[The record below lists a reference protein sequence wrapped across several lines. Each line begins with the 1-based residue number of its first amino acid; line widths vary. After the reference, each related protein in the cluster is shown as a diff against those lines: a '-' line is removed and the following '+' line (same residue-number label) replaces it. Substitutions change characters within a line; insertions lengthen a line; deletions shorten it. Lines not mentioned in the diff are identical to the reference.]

1 MEEQKITNLLVYL
14 MQHLIIYLNLLP
26 ILIRFKTSMLQSD
39 LFDCRDAY
47 IVFKETI
54 TVSGNNNRDRKN
66 RSLTFKNNVPF
77 ISWIS

>member
-1 MEEQKITNLLVYL
+1 
-14 MQHLIIYLNLLP
+14 
-26 ILIRFKTSMLQSD
+26 MLQSD

-77 ISWIS
+77 ISWISQINSALIDNAEDLGVVKRL

>member
-26 ILIRFKTSMLQSD
+26 ILIRFKASMLQSD
-39 LFDCRDAY
+39 LCDCRDAY

-54 TVSGNNNRDRKN
+54 TISGNNNRDRKN
-66 RSLTFKNNVPF
+66 IFN
-77 ISWIS
+77 I

>member
-1 MEEQKITNLLVYL
+1 
-14 MQHLIIYLNLLP
+14 
-26 ILIRFKTSMLQSD
+26 MLQSD

-47 IVFKETI
+47 IVFKENI

-77 ISWIS
+77 ISWISQINSALIDNAEDLGVVKRL